1 MSSENGTHRPLPKV
15 STLPAVRPPIPP
27 AEQPES
33 GAPMPGS
40 PMPGHR
46 VQRVHAGLMAMQE
59 VEAEREEYLRL
70 WDGAQRELRSVQ
82 AEHDALKIAYA
93 RQVQELDAYR
103 RERDHAVAR
112 RAEVEAIFAAVLQV
126 LQTHRGETTTV
137 LDETAEA

>member
-15 STLPAVRPPIPP
+15 GTLPAVRPPIPP

-33 GAPMPGS
+33 GAPIA

-70 WDGAQRELRSVQ
+70 WDGAQRELRGVQ
-82 AEHDALKIAYA
+82 AEYDALKIAYA

-126 LQTHRGETTTV
+126 LQTHLGEISTV
-137 LDETAEA
+137 LHETAGD